1 MRAKTFGFAVA
12 AVAVG
17 YLMLTAPGIA
27 GFTVML
33 LGAIAFW
40 RASRRWGVRR

>member
-1 MRAKTFGFAVA
+1 MRARTFCLAVA

-17 YLMLTAPGIA
+17 YLALTAPEVV

-33 LGAIAFW
+33 LGAVAFW
-40 RASRRWGVRR
+40 LASRRWGVRR

>member
-1 MRAKTFGFAVA
+1 MRARTFGLAMA
-12 AVAVG
+12 SVAVG
-17 YLMLTAPGIA
+17 YMILTAPGVV

>member
-1 MRAKTFGFAVA
+1 MRARTFGFAVV
-12 AVAVG
+12 AVALG
-17 YLMLTAPGIA
+17 YAVLTAPEVV

-40 RASRRWGVRR
+40 RSSRRWGVRR